1 MRWYWCFVV
10 LLSCAH
16 APRGTCELNAALESL
31 ASRHPVAAPL
41 LETGGELDVSVASE
55 PSLSGHY
62 RVGPG
67 GKIELP
73 FCGPLTVAGLD
84 AAQASRA
91 IADCL
96 RAGYVRDPEV
106 SVRFA
111 RHTEHRVNVIG
122 EVRAPRSVDFVQGMT
137 LSQSLVAAGG
147 LTCDAS
153 EYVMIKREPADRSS
167 QLRLR
172 ALASGEMVDVPLS
185 PSDVIFVSELP

>member
-1 MRWYWCFVV
+1 MRWSWCCFI

-16 APRGTCELNAALESL
+16 APRGSCELNAALESL
-31 ASRHPVAAPL
+31 ASRHPVTAPL
-41 LETGGELDVSVASE
+41 VETGGELDVSVASE

-67 GKIELP
+67 GKIEFP
-73 FCGPLTVAGLD
+73 FCGPLTVADLD

-106 SVRFA
+106 TVRIG
-111 RHTEHRVNVIG
+111 RHTAHRINVIG
-122 EVRAPRSVDFVQGMT
+122 QVRAPRSVDYVRGMT
-137 LSQSLVAAGG
+137 LSQAIVAAGG
-147 LTCDAS
+147 LTCSAS
-153 EYVMIKREPADRSS
+153 ESVVIKREPADRSS
-167 QLRLR
+167 LIRLR
-172 ALASGEMVDVPLS
+172 ALASGETVDVPLR